1 MSTLPMMPKATAVW
15 LVDNTTLTFEQVAA
29 FCGLHP
35 LEVQAIADGEVAAG
49 MAGLDPIANDQL
61 TAEEIARCEKDP
73 KARLVLLESDMPL
86 PTPRAKGARYT
97 PVSKRQDKPD
107 GIAWLLRTFPELSDA
122 QIGKLLG
129 TTKPTITAIRERSH
143 WNAPNI
149 RPRDPVDLGLCA
161 RGELD
166 EAVQKARQRAARRAK
181 DDARAAR
188 KAGLPV
194 DEAAPGG
201 AAPAD
206 RVIGSPH
213 GASEPAPEPAYA
225 AAPQPQPQPQPQPK
239 PARAPTAAN
248 LFKTPERAPG
258 TVAASDG
265 PDNPVLD
272 PNLLFKPK
280 PAAPVTAEGGD
291 AAEKPEEKDT
301 ETAAKP
307 EETESDEKSNG

>member
-15 LVDNTTLTFEQVAA
+15 LVDNTTLTFDQVAA

-49 MAGLDPIANDQL
+49 MAGLDPIASDQL
-61 TAEEIARCEKDP
+61 TAEEIARCEKDAN
-73 KARLVLLESDMPL
+73 ARLELLESDMPL
-86 PTPRAKGARYT
+86 PASRAKGARYT
-97 PVSKRQDKPD
+97 SVSKRQDKPD

-122 QIGKLLG
+122 QVGKLLG
-129 TTKPTITAIRERSH
+129 TTKPTITAIRDRTH

-161 RGELD
+161 RAELD
-166 EAVQKARQRAARRAK
+166 EAVQKARRRATRRAK
-181 DDARAAR
+181 DAAREAR

-194 DEAAPGG
+194 PEPAVA

-206 RVIGSPH
+206 QVMGAPH
-213 GASEPAPEPAYA
+213 AAGEAAAMQVPEPPPTPEPAR
-225 AAPQPQPQPQPQPK
+225 APAP
-239 PARAPTAAN
+239 APTAAN
-248 LFKTPERAPG
+248 VFKTPERAPEP
-258 TVAASDG
+258 VAADDG

-280 PAAPVTAEGGD
+280 PAPEAD
-291 AAEKPEEKDT
+291 ATEEADGEAEEKAD
-301 ETAAKP
+301 
-307 EETESDEKSNG
+307 D

>member
-1 MSTLPMMPKATAVW
+1 MSSLPMMPKATAVW
-15 LVDNTTLTFEQVAA
+15 LVDNTTLTFDQVAE

-35 LEVQAIADGEVAAG
+35 LEVQAIADGEVAVG
-49 MAGLDPIANDQL
+49 MAGHDPIANDQL

-73 KARLVLLESDMPL
+73 KAKLKLLESDMPM
-86 PTPRAKGARYT
+86 PTTRAKGARYT

-129 TTKPTITAIRERSH
+129 TTKPTITAIRDRTH

-166 EAVQKARQRAARRAK
+166 EAVQKARRRATRRAK
-181 DDARAAR
+181 DAAREAR
-188 KAGLPV
+188 KAGIEPEV
-194 DEAAPGG
+194 Q
-201 AAPAD
+201 PAD
-206 RVIGSPH
+206 QILGSAH
-213 GASEPAPEPAYA
+213 AAPEPAYA
-225 AAPQPQPQPQPQPK
+225 PAPEPEPVAPTGP
-239 PARAPTAAN
+239 APTAAN
-248 LFKTPERAPG
+248 LFKTPERDPNAAP
-258 TVAASDG
+258 AEDG

-280 PAAPVTAEGGD
+280 PAAPEDKPDESDDKPAAPEGETADADEA
-291 AAEKPEEKDT
+291 AAEDGDKVG
-301 ETAAKP
+301 
-307 EETESDEKSNG
+307 NG

>member
-15 LVDNTTLTFEQVAA
+15 LVDNTTLTFDQVAE

-35 LEVQAIADGEVAAG
+35 LEVQAIADGEVAVG
-49 MAGLDPIANDQL
+49 MAGHDPVANDQL

-73 KARLVLLESDMPL
+73 KAKLKLLESDMPM

-129 TTKPTITAIRERSH
+129 TTKPTITAIRDRTH

-166 EAVQKARQRAARRAK
+166 EAVQKARRRATRRAK
-181 DDARAAR
+181 DAAREAR
-188 KAGLPV
+188 KAGIEQP
-194 DEAAPGG
+194 EAAE

-206 RVIGSPH
+206 QVMGSPH
-213 GASEPAPEPAYA
+213 AAPEPAPEPEPEPV
-225 AAPQPQPQPQPQPK
+225 APTGP
-239 PARAPTAAN
+239 APTAAN
-248 LFKTPERAPG
+248 LFKTPERAPEP
-258 TVAASDG
+258 AAADEG

-280 PAAPVTAEGGD
+280 PAAPEGETAEKD
-291 AAEKPEEKDT
+291 EEAEG
-301 ETAAKP
+301 
-307 EETESDEKSNG
+307 DEKGNG

>member
-15 LVDNTTLTFEQVAA
+15 LVDNTTLTFDQVAA

-35 LEVQAIADGEVAAG
+35 LEVQAIADGEVATG
-49 MAGLDPIANDQL
+49 MAGLDPIASDQL
-61 TAEEIARCEKDP
+61 TAEEIARSKKDANA
-73 KARLVLLESDMPL
+73 KLQLLKSDMPL
-86 PTPRAKGARYT
+86 PTSRAKGARYT

-129 TTKPTITAIRERSH
+129 TTKPTITAIRDRTH

-166 EAVQKARQRAARRAK
+166 EAVQKARQRATRRAK
-181 DDARAAR
+181 DAAREAR
-188 KAGLPV
+188 KAGIV
-194 DEAAPGG
+194 VEEAAPVDQMMGTPH
-201 AAPAD
+201 AAPEPAP
-206 RVIGSPH
+206 IAEAPK
-213 GASEPAPEPAYA
+213 SEPAPSA
-225 AAPQPQPQPQPQPK
+225 AE
-239 PARAPTAAN
+239 PTAAN
-248 LFKTPERAPG
+248 VFKTPERAPE
-258 TVAASDG
+258 AATTDDG

-280 PAAPVTAEGGD
+280 PAAPESEAGEEAVED
-291 AAEKPEEKDT
+291 AKSEEK
-301 ETAAKP
+301 
-307 EETESDEKSNG
+307 SDV

>member
-1 MSTLPMMPKATAVW
+1 MMPKATAVW
-15 LVDNTTLTFEQVAA
+15 LVDNTTLTFDQVAE

-35 LEVQAIADGEVAAG
+35 LEVQAIADGEVAVG
-49 MAGLDPIANDQL
+49 MAGHDPIANDQL

-73 KARLVLLESDMPL
+73 KAKLKLLESDMPM
-86 PTPRAKGARYT
+86 PTTRAKGARYT

-129 TTKPTITAIRERSH
+129 TTKPTITAIRDRTH

-166 EAVQKARQRAARRAK
+166 EAVQKARRRATRRAK
-181 DDARAAR
+181 DAAREAR
-188 KAGLPV
+188 KAGIAPP
-194 DEAAPGG
+194 EAADVPGAPA

-206 RVIGSPH
+206 QVMGSAH
-213 GASEPAPEPAYA
+213 AAPEPAYA
-225 AAPQPQPQPQPQPK
+225 PAPEPTAPAAPEPVATSAPE
-239 PARAPTAAN
+239 PTAADV
-248 LFKTPERAPG
+248 FKTPERAAEP
-258 TVAASDG
+258 APADDG

-280 PAAPVTAEGGD
+280 PAAPEGE
-291 AAEKPEEKDT
+291 AAEKDEE
-301 ETAAKP
+301 EA
-307 EETESDEKSNG
+307 EGQEKQNP

>member
-1 MSTLPMMPKATAVW
+1 MTTLPMMPKATAVW
-15 LVDNTTLTFEQVAA
+15 LVDNTTLTFDQVAA

-35 LEVQAIADGEVAAG
+35 LEVQAIADGEVATG
-49 MAGLDPIANDQL
+49 MAGHDPIASDQL
-61 TAEEIARCEKDP
+61 TAEEIARCEKDADT
-73 KARLVLLESDMPL
+73 KLQLLKSDMPL

-129 TTKPTITAIRERSH
+129 TTKPTITAIRERTH

-166 EAVQKARQRAARRAK
+166 EAVQKARQRATRRAR
-181 DDARAAR
+181 DAAREAR
-188 KAGLPV
+188 KAGIEVEEP
-194 DEAAPGG
+194 APTDQMMGT
-201 AAPAD
+201 
-206 RVIGSPH
+206 PH
-213 GASEPAPEPAYA
+213 AAPEPASYA
-225 AAPQPQPQPQPQPK
+225 PEPEPAQPTP
-239 PARAPTAAN
+239 APTAAN
-248 LFKTPERAPG
+248 LFKTPERAPD
-258 TVAASDG
+258 TVATDDG

-280 PAAPVTAEGGD
+280 PAAPEEEATEEAGED
-291 AAEKPEEKDT
+291 AKSEEKTDV
-301 ETAAKP
+301 
-307 EETESDEKSNG
+307 